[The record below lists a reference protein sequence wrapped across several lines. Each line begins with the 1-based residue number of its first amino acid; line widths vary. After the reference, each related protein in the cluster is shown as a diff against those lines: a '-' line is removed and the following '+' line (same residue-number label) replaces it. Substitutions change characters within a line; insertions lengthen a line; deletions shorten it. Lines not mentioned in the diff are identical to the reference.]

1 MNNGYVQSLS
11 DNDLYK
17 YSMQNAVCL
26 TYPKFEVIYELI
38 NRDGREF
45 PEGFGKELKRIVET
59 FRGLSLSKDGKDFFR
74 KKCYYF
80 SPFYID
86 FLNGYQYDPNEVV
99 ISQEGPILSVKIQGY
114 WYRTILW
121 EPPLMAT
128 ISQLYFEMTG
138 KDGKFNRQK
147 RKENNINKASAF
159 KAMGITA
166 ADFGTRRRE
175 SFENQDE
182 VVGDLIK
189 YGGGFLIGSSNVELA
204 MQYDIIPTGTQ
215 AHEWYMFHAALFG
228 FRMANEIGMERWIN
242 VYEGNLGIALPD
254 TFTTDVF
261 LRSFNSKYARLFDGV
276 RQDSGN
282 PVDFANKIIEHYKKL
297 RIDPLSKL
305 GVFSDN
311 IKSISLVASIHK
323 TCKGRIKDSYGIGTW
338 FSNDTGLKPLNIVIK
353 LIYVKVESSWIPTV
367 KLSDDPRKNT
377 GDAETVDLCKQL
389 LRI

>member
-1 MNNGYVQSLS
+1 MNNGYVRSLL

-17 YSMQNAVCL
+17 FSMQNAVCL

-45 PEGFGKELKRIVET
+45 PEGFGKELKRIVDT
-59 FRGLSLSKDGKDFFR
+59 FRGLSLSREGKDFLR
-74 KKCYYF
+74 EKGYYF

-86 FLNGYQYDPNEVV
+86 FLNGYQYDPDEVI
-99 ISQEGPILSVKIQGY
+99 ISQEGPKLSVKIQGY

-128 ISQLYFEMTG
+128 VSQLYFEKTG
-138 KDGKFNRQK
+138 KEGKFDRQE
-147 RKENNINKASAF
+147 RKKNNTNKAAAF
-159 KAMGITA
+159 KCMGITA

-189 YGGGFLIGSSNVELA
+189 YGGGFLVGSSNVELA

-215 AHEWYMFHAALFG
+215 AHEWCMFHAALFG
-228 FRMANEIGMERWIN
+228 YRMANEISMEKWIN

-254 TFTTDVF
+254 TFTTEVF
-261 LRSFNSKYARLFDGV
+261 LRSFNSKYARLFDGQ
-276 RQDSGN
+276 RQDSGK
-282 PVDFANKIIEHYKKL
+282 PVDFANKIIAHYEKL

-305 GVFSDN
+305 CVFSDN
-311 IKSISLVASIHK
+311 IKSVPLVASIHEA
-323 TCKGRIKDSYGIGTW
+323 CKGRIRDTYGIGTW

-353 LIYVKVESSWIPTV
+353 LTGVKVEDSWIPTV

-377 GDAETVDLCKQL
+377 GEAETVDLCKKL
-389 LRI
+389 LRV